1 MLWATRAMFKLC
13 REEKNCA
20 LANQNVQG
28 DDDHWHWPGHSLPV
42 PVGQAGTQAGM
53 MNFKLKLNLRP

>member
-1 MLWATRAMFKLC
+1 MFKLC